1 MSRASVEDPL
11 ALAEAAFDRVQADA
25 AGAADDARRALAL
38 ARARRLPEAQVAALH
53 ALAFAQDELGDPR
66 GLRTARTAVRVAERH
81 RLSDRAGLARRRVA
95 AVLEARG
102 DPRAALRE
110 LDLASASMGAHE
122 LARTEVFRIS
132 AQHVAGLPFER
143 IEATERALATLRRAD
158 DRIWE
163 ARLLNN
169 RGLSLALRGDTARAE
184 SDLARARDLYLGLGA
199 REAAFA
205 TELNLIRTT
214 LARGELPLALAR
226 LDAIG
231 PEQVAPYSVGDLE
244 MLRAEVLAAARVMD
258 EALQALERSQVIW
271 RRRRTDHPD
280 DALEAIRLT
289 LLAGDPS
296 RALALAR
303 RTAARF
309 RARGAE
315 LHHARAVGLGLAAAC
330 AAGTVRRTA
339 IDAGRQAAAT
349 LAAAGW
355 RDEALRV
362 RLTVARAA
370 AQLGISEIAT
380 HELRACAALRHRGTV
395 GDRIEYRHVEALI
408 ALAAG
413 DGAQAQRSARAG
425 LRLLDEYRAALGAA
439 DLRATASS
447 IGVELARLGLRIALA
462 DTGTPERVLGWSER
476 LRGSALR
483 LEPVTPPRLPA
494 LRDAQ
499 TALRQVTVEVRAAE
513 HAGRPARALVA
524 RQAALETTIRAL
536 ARHAPGGPADG
547 SDEAPTRRA
556 LTDALGDR
564 ALLELV
570 ELDGELTAL
579 VLAGGRLTRH
589 PLGAA
594 EPVHSEH
601 EWLRFAL
608 ARIARLGRG
617 APQASALRDG
627 ARRSA
632 QTLDELLIRPLAS
645 RLEARE
651 LVLAPTGALHALPWA
666 LLPSLRGRPLTI
678 TPSAAIWLM
687 RQALPRRR
695 RRRRVVLAAGPHLRH
710 ARAELNA
717 VAELYPD
724 AITLHGRAADVGSV
738 LGAIDGASIAHFAC
752 HGRMRSD
759 SPLFSSLE
767 LADGPLNVYELQHLR
782 RPPELVVLSSC
793 DLAMSATHP
802 GDELLGFAAALLNM
816 GTRTVIASTVPVPD
830 AAAKR
835 LMRALHEQLAAR
847 QPPARAL
854 AHAQRLVAR
863 GESALTGFVCLGSG

>member
-1 MSRASVEDPL
+1 MSQASVEDPL

-25 AGAADDARRALAL
+25 TAAAHDARHALTL
-38 ARARRLPEAQVAALH
+38 ARARRLPEAQVVALH

-81 RLSDRAGLARRRVA
+81 RLTGRAGLARRRVA

-102 DPRAALRE
+102 DTRAALRE
-110 LDLASASMGAHE
+110 LDLASASMDPHE

-132 AQHVAGLPFER
+132 AHHVAGLPLER
-143 IEATERALATLRRAD
+143 IDETERALATLRRAD

-169 RGLSLALRGDTARAE
+169 RGLIMARRGDTARAE
-184 SDLARARDLYLGLGA
+184 SDLVRARDLYAGLNA
-199 REAAFA
+199 HEAAFA
-205 TELNLIRTT
+205 TGLNLIRVP
-214 LARGELPLALAR
+214 LARGDLPLALAR

-231 PEQVAPYSVGDLE
+231 PERLAPGNVCDLE

-258 EALQALERSQVIW
+258 EALRALQRAQAVW
-271 RRRRTDHPD
+271 RRRGIEDPD
-280 DALEAIRLT
+280 AALEAIRLT
-289 LLAGDPS
+289 QLAGDP
-296 RALALAR
+296 RQALALAR
-303 RTAARF
+303 RHAARF
-309 RARGAE
+309 RTRGAA
-315 LHHARAVGLGLAAAC
+315 LHHARAIGLGLAAAC
-330 AAGTVRRTA
+330 AAGSVRRVA
-339 IDAGRQAAAT
+339 IGSGREAAAT
-349 LAAAGW
+349 LTAAGW
-355 RDEALRV
+355 RDEALRI
-362 RLTVARAA
+362 RLSVARASVA
-370 AQLGISEIAT
+370 LGVVGIAVSEL
-380 HELRACAALRHRGTV
+380 HACAALRRRGTV
-395 GDRIEYRHVEALI
+395 GDRIEYRHVEALL
-408 ALAAG
+408 ALAGG
-413 DGAQAQRSARAG
+413 DGAAAQRAAHAG

-447 IGVELARLGLRIALA
+447 LGAELARVGLRIALA
-462 DTGTPERVLGWSER
+462 NPGKPDRVLAWSER
-476 LRGSALR
+476 LRASALL
-483 LEPVTPPRLPA
+483 LEPVTPPPSPA
-494 LRDAQ
+494 LRTAHTELRHVSAQ
-499 TALRQVTVEVRAAE
+499 VRNAERGGRAA
-513 HAGRPARALVA
+513 HALVA
-524 RQAALETTIRAL
+524 RQTTLEATIRDL
-536 ARHAPGGPADG
+536 ARHASGRPAND
-547 SDEAPTRRA
+547 APRLPTRQA
-556 LTDALGDR
+556 LADALADR
-564 ALLELV
+564 ALVELIA
-570 ELDGELTAL
+570 LDGELTAM

-589 PLGAA
+589 ALGPAA
-594 EPVHSEH
+594 PVTDAHQ
-601 EWLRFAL
+601 WLRFAL
-608 ARIARLGRG
+608 ARLAGLPRG
-617 APQASALRDG
+617 ASQTPALSAG

-632 QTLDELLIRPLAS
+632 QTLDELLITPLAP
-645 RLEARE
+645 RLKDRE

-666 LLPSLRGRPLTI
+666 MLPSLRGRPLTI
-678 TPSAAIWLM
+678 APSAAIWLM
-687 RQALPRRR
+687 CQGRSYRRR
-695 RRRRVVLAAGPHLRH
+695 PVVLAAGPHLRH

-717 VAELYPD
+717 VAELYPG

-738 LGAIDGASIAHFAC
+738 LRAIDGASIAHLAC

-793 DLAMSATHP
+793 DLATSATHP

>member
-11 ALAEAAFDRVQADA
+11 ALADAALARVQADA
-25 AGAADDARRALAL
+25 DGAAKDAGHALKL

-53 ALAFAQDELGDPR
+53 ALAFAQDQLGDPR
-66 GLRTARTAVRVAERH
+66 SLRTARAAVRVAERH
-81 RLSDRAGLARRRVA
+81 QLTDRAGLARRRVA

-102 DPRAALRE
+102 DTRAALRE
-110 LDLASASMGAHE
+110 LELASTSMDPHE

-132 AQHVAGLPFER
+132 AQYIAGLPPQR
-143 IEATERALATLRRAD
+143 IDRTERALATLRRAD

-169 RGLSLALRGDTARAE
+169 RGLVMGLRGDAARAE
-184 SDLARARDLYLGLGA
+184 SDLARARDLYASLDA
-199 REAAFA
+199 HEAAFA
-205 TELNLIRTT
+205 TELNLMRVT
-214 LARGELPLALAR
+214 LAGGDLPLALAR

-231 PEQVAPYSVGDLE
+231 PERLAPANVCDLE
-244 MLRAEVLAAARVMD
+244 MLRAQVLAAARVMD
-258 EALQALERSQVIW
+258 EALRALERAQVVW
-271 RRRRTDHPD
+271 RRRHIDNPD

-289 LLAGDPS
+289 QLAGDPAQ
-296 RALALAR
+296 ALVLAR
-303 RTAARF
+303 RLAARF
-309 RARGAE
+309 RVRGAA
-315 LHHARAVGLGLAAAC
+315 LHHARAIGLGLAAAC
-330 AAGTVRRTA
+330 AAGSVRRTA
-339 IDAGRQAAAT
+339 ADSGRQAAAT

-355 RDEALRV
+355 RDEALRI
-362 RLTVARAA
+362 RLSVARASV
-370 AQLGISEIAT
+370 QLGRLADASGD
-380 HELRACAALRHRGTV
+380 LRACMPLRRRGTV
-395 GDRIEYRHVEALI
+395 GDRIEYRHVQALI
-408 ALAAG
+408 GLADG
-413 DGAQAQRSARAG
+413 DTAAAQRAARAG

-447 IGVELARLGLRIALA
+447 LGVELAQVGLRIALA
-462 DTGTPERVLGWSER
+462 KPGKPDQVLAWSER
-476 LRGSALR
+476 LRGNALR
-483 LEPVTPPRLPA
+483 LEPVTPPPSPV

-499 TALRQVTVEVRAAE
+499 TELRQVSAQVRTAE
-513 HAGRPARALVA
+513 RGGRVTRALIN
-524 RQAALETTIRAL
+524 RQTTLEVTIRDL
-536 ARHAPGGPADG
+536 ARHAPGHSVSDRRG
-547 SDEAPTRRA
+547 SPTRRA
-556 LTDALGDR
+556 LTDALEER
-564 ALLELV
+564 ALIELI

-589 PLGAA
+589 ALGAA
-594 EPVHSEH
+594 EPVQGEH

-608 ARIARLGRG
+608 ARIGRLGRG
-617 APQASALRDG
+617 APQATALSQG

-632 QTLDELLIRPLAS
+632 QTLDELLIAPLAT
-645 RLEARE
+645 RLGDRE

-678 TPSAAIWLM
+678 APSAAIWLM
-687 RQALPRRR
+687 RQSPPRRR
-695 RRRRVVLAAGPHLRH
+695 RKVVLAAGPHLRH

-717 VAELYPD
+717 VAELYPE
-724 AITLHGRAADVGSV
+724 AIMLQGRAADVGSV
-738 LGAIDGASIAHFAC
+738 LRAINGASIAHLAC

-793 DLAMSATHP
+793 DLATSATHP

-854 AHAQRLVAR
+854 AHAQQLTAT
-863 GESALTGFVCLGSG
+863 GESALNGFVCLGSG

>member
-25 AGAADDARRALAL
+25 AGAADDARRALGL
-38 ARARRLPEAQVAALH
+38 ARSRRLPEAQVAALH

-66 GLRTARTAVRVAERH
+66 GLRTARTAVRIAERH
-81 RLSDRAGLARRRVA
+81 RLTDRAALARRRVA

-102 DPRAALRE
+102 DTRAALRE
-110 LDLASASMGAHE
+110 LDLASASMDAHE

-132 AQHVAGLPFER
+132 VQHVAGLPLER

-184 SDLARARDLYLGLGA
+184 SDLARARDLYLELGA

-231 PEQVAPYSVGDLE
+231 PEHVAPYNVGDLE

-258 EALQALERSQVIW
+258 EALQALERSQVVW

-289 LLAGDPS
+289 LLAGDPI

-309 RARGAE
+309 RARGAD

-330 AAGTVRRTA
+330 ASGAVRRTA
-339 IDAGRQAAAT
+339 IDAGRQAAAA

-362 RLTVARAA
+362 RLAVARAA
-370 AQLGISEIAT
+370 AQLGLSEIAT
-380 HELRACAALRHRGTV
+380 HELRACAALRRRGTV

-413 DGAQAQRSARAG
+413 DGAQAQRSARGG

-447 IGVELARLGLRIALA
+447 LGVELARLGLRIALA

-476 LRGSALR
+476 LRASALR

-536 ARHAPGGPADG
+536 ARHAPGGPTDG
-547 SDEAPTRRA
+547 SGEAPTRRA
-556 LTDALGDR
+556 LTDALDDR

-589 PLGAA
+589 LLGAA
-594 EPVHSEH
+594 EPVHGEH

-608 ARIARLGRG
+608 ARLAQLGRG
-617 APQASALRDG
+617 APQAGALRDG

-632 QTLDELLIRPLAS
+632 RTLDERLITPLAS
-645 RLEARE
+645 RLEDRE

-687 RQALPRRR
+687 RQALPN

-738 LGAIDGASIAHFAC
+738 LRAIDGASIAHFAC

-767 LADGPLNVYELQHLR
+767 LADGPLNVYELQHVG

-793 DLAMSATHP
+793 DLAMSATQP

-835 LMRALHEQLAAR
+835 LMRALHEQLAIR

-854 AHAQRLVAR
+854 AHAQRLVAQ